1 MVYEFILPIPPA
13 NNRYYRHARGR
24 TYLSAEGKA
33 YKQEIKLLARPIMLK
48 GPLRIEVEIHPRDNR
63 KRDIDGYQK
72 GLFDAL
78 TFAGIW
84 EDDSQ
89 VDEMEFVRGENNK
102 GNPHLK
108 IKIFKI

>member
-1 MVYEFILPIPPA
+1 MYELTLPIPPA

-33 YKQEIKLLARPIMLK
+33 YKRAVNLLARPIMLK
-48 GPLRIEVEIHPRDNR
+48 GSLRIEVEIHSRDNR
-63 KRDIDGYQK
+63 RRDIDGYPK

-78 TFAGIW
+78 TNAGVW

-102 GNPHLK
+102 INPHLK
-108 IKIFKI
+108 VKIFKI